1 MMLKLAGIYWLEQL
15 KLGTGDKKAKLRL
28 LGLLAVG
35 IYVFVMVYSFAN
47 TMAAQLSEQGSLAR
61 MAELFMTAA
70 SALVILSTLF
80 SARDILFSY
89 RDREMLTAMPIK
101 RGTLVGSRVLI
112 LLIYESV
119 FTLMLMLP
127 MFVAFGRHVEITPYF
142 ILCAVVG
149 CLFSACAPAVVGA
162 VVGTGLS
169 ALLSGFKGAKVL
181 RYVVLAVFALAI
193 MAVSMSTGF
202 TAGGGQLSEAALARL
217 DDVMASVRSFFPT
230 VRLFSDGLTGE
241 PLKLAAFVVVSAALA
256 ALLVLF
262 ASKLMPF
269 VLARSDA
276 GGAAKGYRPEKTR
289 SVFSAL
295 FNREARLYFGSPMYL
310 FNTGF
315 SLLIMLIGAVA
326 VAVFRRKIL
335 DSRMMLEGGRFLW
348 SMLPYLLAL
357 FISMCPITA
366 VTISIEGPRFWIIRS
381 MPVSA
386 KKVLAAKLLLAL
398 LVEAAVIVVSVT
410 VLQLALP
417 MDALSRAMLYVLPLV
432 YCLFMSLMGLLFNLR
447 MPKLEWKTEAAVVKQ
462 SASVTVTMIVGM
474 SVTLIPMIVSMALG
488 PIGAPVVAG
497 ALLIAS
503 VILLIWL
510 FKGGVRRF
518 NQI

>member
-28 LGLLAVG
+28 LGLLAIGV
-35 IYVFVMVYSFAN
+35 YVFVMVYTFAN
-47 TMAAQLSEQGSLAR
+47 SMAAQLSELGSLAR

-89 RDREMLTAMPIK
+89 KDREMLSAMPIK

-112 LLIYESV
+112 LLIYETA

-127 MFVAFGRHVEITPYF
+127 MFVAFGRHVAVTPYF

-149 CLFSACAPAVVGA
+149 CLVSAAAPAVVGA

-169 ALLSGFKGAKVL
+169 ALLSGFRGAKFL

-202 TAGGGQLSEAALARL
+202 TAGGGQLSEAALTKL
-217 DDVMASVRSFFPT
+217 DDAMASVRSFLPT
-230 VRLFSDGLTGE
+230 VRLFSDGLAGE
-241 PLKLAAFVVVSAALA
+241 PLKLAAFVVISAALA

-262 ASKLMPF
+262 AAKLTPF
-269 VLARSDA
+269 ILARSDA

-289 SVFSAL
+289 GVFAAL
-295 FNREARLYFGSPMYL
+295 FNREARLYFGSPLYV

-315 SLLIMLIGAVA
+315 SLLIMLIGAIAA
-326 VAVFRRKIL
+326 VVFRQKIL
-335 DSRMMLEGGRFLW
+335 DSRMMLEGGGFLGA
-348 SMLPYLLAL
+348 MLPFIFAL
-357 FISMCPITA
+357 FVSMCPITA
-366 VTISIEGPRFWIIRS
+366 VSISIEGSRFWIIRS

-386 KKVLAAKLLLAL
+386 KKILAAKLLLAL
-398 LVEAAVIVVSVT
+398 AIEAAAVVVSVT
-410 VLQLALP
+410 ILQFALP
-417 MDALSRAMLYVLPLV
+417 LNGLSRAMLYVLPLV
-432 YCLFMSLMGLLFNLR
+432 YCLFTSLMGLAFNLR
-447 MPKLEWKTEAAVVKQ
+447 MPKLEWKNEAAVVKQ

-474 SVTLIPMIVSMALG
+474 SICLVPMIACIAFG
-488 PIGAPVVAG
+488 PIAAPVVAG

-503 VILLIWL
+503 AILLIWL

>member
-15 KLGTGDKKAKLRL
+15 KLGTGDKKAKLRV
-28 LGLLAVG
+28 LGLLALGVY
-35 IYVFVMVYSFAN
+35 IFVMVYSFAN

-80 SARDILFSY
+80 SARDVLFSY
-89 RDREMLTAMPIK
+89 KDREMLSAMPIK

-119 FTLMLMLP
+119 FTFMLMLP
-127 MFVAFGRHVEITPYF
+127 MFVAFGRHIEVGPYF
-142 ILCAVVG
+142 VVCAVVG
-149 CLFSACAPAVVGA
+149 CVFSACAPAVLGA

-169 ALLSGFKGAKVL
+169 ALLSGFKGAKAL
-181 RYVVLAVFALAI
+181 RYVVLAVFALGI

-217 DDVMASVRSFFPT
+217 DDAMASVRSFLPT
-230 VRLFSDGLTGE
+230 VRLFSDGLMGE
-241 PLKLAAFVVVSAALA
+241 PVKLAAFALISAALA

-262 ASKLMPF
+262 ASALTPF

-276 GGAAKGYRPEKTR
+276 GGAAKAYRPEKTR

-295 FNREARLYFGSPMYL
+295 FNREARLYFGSPLYL

-315 SLLIMLIGAVA
+315 SLLILIIAAAAAVI
-326 VAVFRRKIL
+326 FRGRLL
-335 DSRMMLEGGRFLW
+335 DSRFMLDGGSLI
-348 SMLPYLLAL
+348 SAMLPFILAL
-357 FISMCPITA
+357 FISICPITA

-386 KKVLAAKLLLAL
+386 KKILGAKLLLAL
-398 LVEAAVIVVSVT
+398 AVEAVVLVVVVT
-410 VLQLALP
+410 VLQFVFP
-417 MDALSRAMLYVLPLV
+417 MDGLSRAMLYVVPLV
-432 YCLFMSLMGLLFNLR
+432 YCLFMSLLGLALNLR
-447 MPKLEWKTEAAVVKQ
+447 MPKLEWKNEAAVVKQ
-462 SASVTVTMIVGM
+462 SASVTVTMLVGM
-474 SVTLIPMIVSMALG
+474 TVSLIPMALAAVFG
-488 PIGAPVVAG
+488 PKAVPVVAA
-497 ALLIAS
+497 ALLAAS
-503 VILLIWL
+503 VIMLIWL